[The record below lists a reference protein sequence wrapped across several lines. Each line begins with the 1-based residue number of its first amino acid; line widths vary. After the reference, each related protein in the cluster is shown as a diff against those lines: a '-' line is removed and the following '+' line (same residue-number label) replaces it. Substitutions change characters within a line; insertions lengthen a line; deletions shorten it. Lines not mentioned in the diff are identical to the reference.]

1 MIIEIEILKLV
12 YKNENIFLGIYLEE
26 NKMDTISDGEATIDP
41 DAKKRAKE
49 IDVIEIEWE
58 NAIYSEND
66 RIVRKYFQVSTY
78 IIRQYLIIY
87 YHYRKIFKKWICV
100 QRKFQG
106 KASNFFIIHILK
118 NMKKFEAFR
127 WNFSLNLVQFREECT
142 FTLRCTLRIIFFCTV

>member
-1 MIIEIEILKLV
+1 MKIF
-12 YKNENIFLGIYLEE
+12 FLGIYLEE

-78 IIRQYLIIY
+78 LSRYLIIY
-87 YHYRKIFKKWICV
+87 YHYRKNERKKNGFV
-100 QRKFQG
+100 FDENSSEK
-106 KASNFFIIHILK
+106 L
-118 NMKKFEAFR
+118 
-127 WNFSLNLVQFREECT
+127 
-142 FTLRCTLRIIFFCTV
+142 

>member
-1 MIIEIEILKLV
+1 MIKVKIF
-12 YKNENIFLGIYLEE
+12 FLGIYLEE

-78 IIRQYLIIY
+78 IIRY
-87 YHYRKIFKKWICV
+87 
-100 QRKFQG
+100 
-106 KASNFFIIHILK
+106 
-118 NMKKFEAFR
+118 
-127 WNFSLNLVQFREECT
+127 
-142 FTLRCTLRIIFFCTV
+142 